1 MKSYKIDEIKNKH
14 ILGRTAP
21 IEKDKPL
28 ALFWAS
34 SGLELT
40 VKSKEVH
47 ILVSSNYDSNEPWI
61 SIYINGSVVSR
72 FMVEKGEQKWV
83 CIARNMNKEKE
94 NVVTI
99 YKDTQAM
106 PGDSHHSL
114 FIHEVG
120 LSEDGTFLAPKPHK
134 LKIEFI
140 GDSITSGEGLAGGP
154 DEWDWITQWFSGS
167 STYAAQAARLLNAD
181 FNVVS
186 QSGWGICWAWDGNRY
201 NKIPPYYEQICGV
214 YENNEYQ
221 KSLGAQKPYDFKDGA
236 DFVVVNLGTN
246 DNGAFYQPP
255 WQQEEFGD
263 KYKLNLNKD
272 GTVGNK
278 ESKYIIGSVKDFLR
292 VIRKN
297 NQKAII
303 IWCWGMIKLQLV
315 PPLIQLGIEEYKY
328 ESGDKKVYTI
338 ELDPMEDVE
347 KLEEEKGSRGHP
359 GLKTHRL
366 AAKKLCEFINNL
378 C

>member
-1 MKSYKIDEIKNKH
+1 MKSYKIGEIENKH
-14 ILGRTAP
+14 IFGRTAP

-28 ALFWAS
+28 VLFWAAS
-34 SGLELT
+34 ALELN
-40 VKSKEVH
+40 VKTKNVY
-47 ILVSSNYDSNEPWI
+47 ILISSNYDYSEPWV

-72 FMVEKGEQKWV
+72 FMVEKGEPKWI
-83 CIARNMNKEKE
+83 CIARNMNIEKE
-94 NVVTI
+94 NVITI

-120 LSEDGTFLAPKPHK
+120 LSEGGTFLPPKPHK
-134 LKIEFI
+134 LKIEFV

-154 DEWDWITQWFSGS
+154 DEWEWITQWFVGS

-181 FNVVS
+181 FTVVS
-186 QSGWGICWAWDGNRY
+186 ESGWGICWAWDGNRY

-214 YENNEYQ
+214 YNNDYQ
-221 KSLGAQKPYDFKDGA
+221 NAFGAQKPYDFKNGA

-246 DNGAFYQPP
+246 DNGAFFQPP
-255 WQQEEFGD
+255 WQQEEYGD
-263 KYKLNLNKD
+263 KYKLNLKED
-272 GTVGNK
+272 GSVCETEAK
-278 ESKYIIGSVKDFLR
+278 IIISSVKDFLK

-297 NQKAII
+297 NPKAII
-303 IWCWGMIKLQLV
+303 IWCWGMCKIKLV
-315 PPLIQLGIEEYKY
+315 PPLIQFGVEEYKY

-338 ELDPMEDVE
+338 ELDGMEDVE

-359 GLKTHRL
+359 GFKTHRI
-366 AAKKLCEFINNL
+366 AAKKLCDFINNPP
-378 C
+378 